1 MRTTVAYAMT
11 RSDLT
16 PGFRERLQ
24 NTAEEHQL
32 FIGPQRLT
40 VRGVQQA
47 HLRNQLC
54 NRLRIAVSG
63 EQRSDGNR
71 ISNVVETSNHKIWRR
86 T

>member
-11 RSDLT
+11 HSDLT
-16 PGFRERLQ
+16 PGSARGYR
-24 NTAEEHQL
+24 TAEEHQL

-47 HLRNQLC
+47 HLRNHLC

-71 ISNVVETSNHKIWRR
+71 SSNVVETSNHKIWRR